1 MCAAKEIRESRREN
15 NILKE
20 SLTNLVH
27 LTSFKNLKDN
37 TPPPTHATTITT
49 DKLQLKRKD
58 NILERKLKRKKG
70 KYSVVETDVLETIR
84 KLDPDD
90 DDGKTR
96 SKRRADDAK
105 MMPLKKTETLD
116 DIHAAGCT
124 RISCSDDEKPSA
136 STATTTKSI
145 VSPSSVE
152 DDSVENIKY
161 DAVLVGSS
169 CTTPSLGVV
178 GVRSIQCR
186 LCKPGDMSDII
197 EENIGDD
204 GLLTRL

>member
-37 TPPPTHATTITT
+37 TPPPTHSTTTT

-116 DIHAAGCT
+116 NIHAAGCT

-136 STATTTKSI
+136 ST

-169 CTTPSLGVV
+169 CTSPSLGVI